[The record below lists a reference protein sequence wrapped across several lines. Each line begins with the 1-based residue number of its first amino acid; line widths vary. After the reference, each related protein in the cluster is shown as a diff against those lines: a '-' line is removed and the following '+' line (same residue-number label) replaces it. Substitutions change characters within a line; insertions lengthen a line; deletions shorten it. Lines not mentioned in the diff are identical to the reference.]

1 MSRIGRAF
9 DQARAEG
16 RGALVVFVTCGDPDV
31 ATTLELVPQLVAAG
45 ADLIELGFPH
55 SDPIAE
61 GPTIQAASQR
71 ALAAGVDTATVL
83 ETAAR
88 LRGEIDVPL
97 VTMGYMNN
105 VLAYGE
111 EQFVADAKAAGV
123 DGLIVVDAPFDE
135 RPVLAQACRA
145 EGVDRVLL
153 VAPTTPPE
161 RMVAIAAQSQGF
173 VYCVSVAGVTGA
185 RRELPT
191 DLSSLVR
198 RVQRVT
204 DLPVAVGFGISTP
217 QQAAEVSAVAD
228 GVVVGSAVITAL
240 ADGGPTAAAE
250 LVGVLAAAMGSART
264 SI

>member
-1 MSRIGRAF
+1 M
-9 DQARAEG
+9 
-16 RGALVVFVTCGDPDV
+16 
-31 ATTLELVPQLVAAG
+31 
-45 ADLIELGFPH
+45 
-55 SDPIAE
+55 
-61 GPTIQAASQR
+61 
-71 ALAAGVDTATVL
+71 L